1 MSLPVEIVFGI
12 YLGIITGIVPALVSG
27 VLGFVFKYVTGVT
40 IPGLGVV
47 VLALALA
54 GINGGLLALNDE
66 TIRSSE
72 RAPAILTAIVVIL
85 MISLYAHAKG
95 DTLGA
100 TVPKRLSL
108 QQLRDRT
115 LSTDVVELV
124 GGRGRVTVEVPG
136 EVTDMEGYPPLPA
149 ETRRAIV
156 DGDWTFPAD
165 LPLAELEDRF
175 AERLRTE
182 LDLADVAV
190 RIDERANA
198 TVAAAPPTGAL
209 SKRVPQGKRAVSVPG
224 LVPTGIARGDLVRV
238 VASDRSVDG
247 TVLAARTSGKP
258 EPGAGSSAGGGGVP
272 AGDAPETEATRSD
285 GESRGNAEPRGD
297 GDARTDGGASETG
310 PPVPAAASAPTTTGG
325 EGRVTVAVDRSE
337 ATALLRAGR
346 GRVLVLSR
354 GTRREYE
361 LTTLLRRTGK
371 RFRKVSVVP
380 GGPLDGHT
388 IGEVGVREAYD
399 VAVLAAR
406 HDSWA
411 IAPSGSQPLSAE
423 DQLFV
428 VGSRDALDRFAEAAR

>member
-12 YLGIITGIVPALVSG
+12 YLGIITGILPALVSG

-47 VLALALA
+47 VLALAIA

-85 MISLYAHAKG
+85 MISLYAHAQG
-95 DTLGA
+95 DKLGA

-124 GGRGRVTVEVPG
+124 GGRGRVTVDVAG
-136 EVTDMEGYPPLPA
+136 EVNDMEGYPPLPA

-156 DGDWTFPAD
+156 DGEWTFPAD
-165 LPLAELEDRF
+165 LPLVELEDRF

-209 SKRVPQGKRAVSVPG
+209 SKRVPQGKRAVSVPA
-224 LVPTGIARGDLVRV
+224 LVPTGIARGDVVRV
-238 VASDRSVDG
+238 LASDLSVDG

-258 EPGAGSSAGGGGVP
+258 EPGASKSATDPGEAGGDPLG
-272 AGDAPETEATRSD
+272 TERTD
-285 GESRGNAEPRGD
+285 AEPRGD
-297 GDARTDGGASETG
+297 GDPRTDGGEAPAA
-310 PPVPAAASAPTTTGG
+310 PPAASAPTTTGG

-337 ATALLRAGR
+337 ASALLRAGR

-361 LTTLLRRTGK
+361 LTTLLRRAGK

-406 HDSWA
+406 HDSWT

-423 DQLFV
+423 DELFV
-428 VGSRDALDRFAEAAR
+428 VGSRDALNRFAEVAR

>member
-47 VLALALA
+47 VLALAIA

-72 RAPAILTAIVVIL
+72 RAPAILTAIVVVL

-100 TVPKRLSL
+100 SAPKRLSL

-124 GGRGRVTVEVPG
+124 GGRGRVTVEVAG
-136 EVTDMEGYPPLPA
+136 EVSDMEGYPPLPA

-156 DGDWTFPAD
+156 DGDWIFPAD

-209 SKRVPQGKRAVSVPG
+209 SKRVPQGKRAVSVPA
-224 LVPTGIARGDLVRV
+224 LVPTGIARGDVVRV
-238 VASDRSVDG
+238 IASDLSVDG

-258 EPGAGSSAGGGGVP
+258 EPGA
-272 AGDAPETEATRSD
+272 
-285 GESRGNAEPRGD
+285 
-297 GDARTDGGASETG
+297 
-310 PPVPAAASAPTTTGG
+310 
-325 EGRVTVAVDRSE
+325 VDRSQ
-337 ATALLRAGR
+337 ATALLGAGR

-371 RFRKVSVVP
+371 RFRKVSVVA

-406 HDSWA
+406 HDSWT

-428 VGSRDALDRFAEAAR
+428 VGSRDALDRFAEVAR

>member
-12 YLGIITGIVPALVSG
+12 YLGVITGILPALVSG

-85 MISLYAHAKG
+85 MLSLYAHAQG
-95 DTLGA
+95 DKLGG

-124 GGRGRVTVEVPG
+124 GGRGRATVEVAG
-136 EVTDMEGYPPLPA
+136 EVSDMEGYPPLPA

-156 DGDWTFPAD
+156 DGEWTFPAH
-165 LPLAELEDRF
+165 LPLVELEDRF

-182 LDLADVAV
+182 FDLADVAV

-209 SKRVPQGKRAVSVPG
+209 SKRVPKGKRAVSVPA
-224 LVPTGIARGDLVRV
+224 LLPTGIARGDVVRV
-238 VASDRSVDG
+238 LAHDFAVDG
-247 TVLAARTSGKP
+247 TVLAARTSGTP
-258 EPGAGSSAGGGGVP
+258 EPGAGKAPVGETGNAGGDP
-272 AGDAPETEATRSD
+272 LETERSD
-285 GESRGNAEPRGD
+285 AEPRGD
-297 GDARTDGGASETG
+297 GGARTDGGEA
-310 PPVPAAASAPTTTGG
+310 PPIPPAASAPTTTGG
-325 EGRVTVAVDRSE
+325 EGRVTVAVDRTE

-361 LTTLLRRTGK
+361 LTTLLRRAGK
-371 RFRKVSVVP
+371 RFRKVSVVA

-388 IGEVGVREAYD
+388 IGEVGVREVYD

-406 HDSWA
+406 HDEWT
-411 IAPSGSQPLSAE
+411 IAPGGSQRLSAE
-423 DQLFV
+423 DELFV
-428 VGSRDALDRFAEAAR
+428 VGSRDAIDRFAEAAR

>member
-1 MSLPVEIVFGI
+1 MTLPVEIVFGI
-12 YLGIITGIVPALVSG
+12 YLGVITGILPALVSG

-85 MISLYAHAKG
+85 MLSLYAHAQG
-95 DTLGA
+95 DKLGA

-124 GGRGRVTVEVPG
+124 GGRGRATVEVTG
-136 EVTDMEGYPPLPA
+136 EVSDMEGYPPLPA

-156 DGDWTFPAD
+156 DGEWTFPAH
-165 LPLAELEDRF
+165 LPLVELEDRF

-182 LDLADVAV
+182 FDLADVAV

-209 SKRVPQGKRAVSVPG
+209 SKRVPNGKRAVSVPA
-224 LVPTGIARGDLVRV
+224 LLPTGIARGDVVRV
-238 VASDRSVDG
+238 MAPDLAVDG
-247 TVLAARTSGKP
+247 TVLAARTSGQP
-258 EPGAGSSAGGGGVP
+258 EPGAGKSPDGETGKAGGDPPGTG
-272 AGDAPETEATRSD
+272 RSD
-285 GESRGNAEPRGD
+285 AEARGD
-297 GDARTDGGASETG
+297 GDARTDGGEA
-310 PPVPAAASAPTTTGG
+310 PPVPPATNAPTTTGG
-325 EGRVTVAVDRSE
+325 EGRLTVAVERTE
-337 ATALLRAGR
+337 AAALLRAGR

-361 LTTLLRRTGK
+361 LTTLLRRAGK

-406 HDSWA
+406 HDEWT
-411 IAPSGSQPLSAE
+411 ITPGGSQRLSAE
-423 DQLFV
+423 DELFV

>member
-1 MSLPVEIVFGI
+1 MSLPVEVVFGI
-12 YLGIITGIVPALVSG
+12 YLGIITGILPALVSG

-47 VLALALA
+47 VLALAIA

-72 RAPAILTAIVVIL
+72 RAPAVLTAIVVVL
-85 MISLYAHAKG
+85 MISLYAHAQG
-95 DTLGA
+95 DKLGA
-100 TVPKRLSL
+100 TVPKRISL

-124 GGRGRVTVEVPG
+124 GGRGRVTVDVAG
-136 EVTDMEGYPPLPA
+136 DVNDMEGYPPLPA
-149 ETRRAIV
+149 ETRGAIV
-156 DGDWTFPAD
+156 DGEWTFPAD
-165 LPLAELEDRF
+165 LPLVELEDRF

-209 SKRVPQGKRAVSVPG
+209 SKRVPEGKRAVSVPA
-224 LVPTGIARGDLVRV
+224 LVPTGIARGDVVRV
-238 VASDRSVDG
+238 LASGLSVDG

-258 EPGAGSSAGGGGVP
+258 EPGAGTPATGGGRP
-272 AGDAPETEATRSD
+272 GDDLPGTDAARSD
-285 GESRGNAEPRGD
+285 GEPRGD
-297 GDARTDGGASETG
+297 GGPRTDGGEA
-310 PPVPAAASAPTTTGG
+310 PPAPTTASAPTTTGG
-325 EGRVTVAVDRSE
+325 EGRVTVAVERPE
-337 ATALLRAGR
+337 ASALLRAGR

-361 LTTLLRRTGK
+361 LTTLLRRAGK

-406 HDSWA
+406 HDSWS
-411 IAPSGSQPLSAE
+411 IAPGGSQRLSAE
-423 DQLFV
+423 DDLFV